1 MKVLVDVKNDK
12 VDFVMELLNSFS
24 FTKAK
29 RISPADAQ
37 LLNEI
42 REAVE
47 NLNLV
52 IAGKMKPR
60 LAKDLINEL

>member
-24 FTKAK
+24 FIKAK